1 MMLSVDSAQ
10 GIIKV
15 GSPPKKLPGILESI
29 EVGGS
34 LIVENAQMQGQSGTT
49 RTVHG
54 WNDSDVSITIS
65 LIDDT
70 ARKKTRFD
78 LLAEIVTV
86 FKTVSSSG
94 SPEVFTLSHP
104 MTNAWGIKKL
114 LFSDLKTSESRG
126 RKKVSVKLEF
136 KEHEI
141 TVGVS
146 QERKDAAARATTQT
160 SAASK
165 EAIAVPDS
173 AARRLAQKEKQ
184 LGYI

>member
-1 MMLSVDSAQ
+1 VA
-10 GIIKV
+10 
-15 GSPPKKLPGILESI
+15 
-29 EVGGS
+29 
-34 LIVENAQMQGQSGTT
+34 
-49 RTVHG
+49 
-54 WNDSDVSITIS
+54 
-65 LIDDT
+65 
-70 ARKKTRFD
+70 
-78 LLAEIVTV
+78 V

-104 MTNAWGIKKL
+104 MTTAWGIKKL

-126 RKKVSVKLEF
+126 RKKISVKLEF

-146 QERKDAAARATTQT
+146 QERQDAAARATTQT

-165 EAIAVPDS
+165 EAVAVPDS